1 MHSMRSMP
9 GSRPIPATLSSS
21 PSTDLFFFLGK
32 WDDAA
37 KDAEAAIKKEDAN
50 FLARWVRVR
59 LLRDQGDIPAADKEV
74 RWFVKAYSDASAAE
88 KDIADPEQLLLIGQA
103 GAENARWNNKPSQ
116 FAFILNEVYKDA
128 LKADADCWQ
137 AEAQAGYLLLEK
149 HNRADAAD
157 AFDKALKINPR
168 AVEALV
174 GKGMLALAGSI
185 PPRPVDWPTRHSR

>member
-1 MHSMRSMP
+1 M
-9 GSRPIPATLSSS
+9 
-21 PSTDLFFFLGK
+21 
-32 WDDAA
+32 
-37 KDAEAAIKKEDAN
+37 
-50 FLARWVRVR
+50 R

-168 AVEALV
+168 PWRRWLGRECSRWLS
-174 GKGMLALAGSI
+174 SI